1 MAARKP
7 RKKPVKR
14 VRTVKDES
22 YTELEMYCIWL
33 NEYYH
38 ALLKSGF
45 KSDLALAFVMEK
57 SSYPSWVNYRSP
69 SEDEI
74 KRMLDEDDDDQHHY
88 PRAVV
93 GTALSHH

>member
-7 RKKPVKR
+7 PRKKAAQKR

-38 ALLKSGF
+38 SLLKSGF
-45 KSDLALAFVMEK
+45 KSDVALTLVMDK
-57 SSYPSWVNYRSP
+57 GSYPSWVSYKSP
-69 SEDEI
+69 TEDEI
-74 KRMLDEDDDDQHHY
+74 KRMLDEDDDD
-88 PRAVV
+88 
-93 GTALSHH
+93 

>member
-7 RKKPVKR
+7 PKKKQPVKR

-38 ALLKSGF
+38 ALLKAGF
-45 KSDLALAFVMEK
+45 KSDVALTFVMEK
-57 SSYPSWVNYRSP
+57 SSYPSWVNYKSP
-69 SEDEI
+69 TQDEI
-74 KRMLDEDDDDQHHY
+74 ERLLDEDDDD
-88 PRAVV
+88 
-93 GTALSHH
+93 

>member
-7 RKKPVKR
+7 PRKKAAQKR

-38 ALLKSGF
+38 SLLKSGF
-45 KSDLALAFVMEK
+45 KSDVALTLVMDK
-57 SSYPSWVNYRSP
+57 GSYPSWVNYKSP
-69 SEDEI
+69 TEDEI
-74 KRMLDEDDDDQHHY
+74 KRMLDEDDDD
-88 PRAVV
+88 
-93 GTALSHH
+93 

>member
-1 MAARKP
+1 MTARKP
-7 RKKPVKR
+7 QRKKKAAVKPARR

-45 KSDLALAFVMEK
+45 KSDVAMAFVIDK
-57 SSYPSWVNYRSP
+57 DSYPSWVSYKAP

-74 KRMLDEDDDDQHHY
+74 KRMLEEDDDD
-88 PRAVV
+88 
-93 GTALSHH
+93 

>member
-7 RKKPVKR
+7 PRKKAQPVKR

-33 NEYYH
+33 NEYYN

-57 SSYPSWVNYRSP
+57 DSYPSWVSYGSP
-69 SEDEI
+69 TEDEI
-74 KRMLDEDDDDQHHY
+74 KRLLEDDDDE
-88 PRAVV
+88 
-93 GTALSHH
+93 

>member
-7 RKKPVKR
+7 QRKKAQPVKR

-57 SSYPSWVNYRSP
+57 SSYPSWVNYKSP

-74 KRMLDEDDDDQHHY
+74 KRMLGEEDDD
-88 PRAVV
+88 
-93 GTALSHH
+93 

>member
-7 RKKPVKR
+7 PRKKQTVKR

-45 KSDLALAFVMEK
+45 KSDVAMAFVIDK
-57 SSYPSWVNYRSP
+57 DSYPSWVSYKAP

-74 KRMLDEDDDDQHHY
+74 KRMLEEDDDD
-88 PRAVV
+88 
-93 GTALSHH
+93 

>member
-7 RKKPVKR
+7 PRKKAAQKR

-38 ALLKSGF
+38 SLLKAGF
-45 KSDLALAFVMEK
+45 KSDVALTFVMDK
-57 SSYPSWVNYRSP
+57 GSYPSWVNYKAP

-74 KRMLDEDDDDQHHY
+74 RKMLDEDDDD
-88 PRAVV
+88 
-93 GTALSHH
+93 

>member
-33 NEYYH
+33 T
-38 ALLKSGF
+38 
-45 KSDLALAFVMEK
+45 
-57 SSYPSWVNYRSP
+57 SP
-69 SEDEI
+69 CASQVLNLI
-74 KRMLDEDDDDQHHY
+74 
-88 PRAVV
+88 
-93 GTALSHH
+93 

>member
-7 RKKPVKR
+7 RKKKPVKR

-33 NEYYH
+33 NEYYNS
-38 ALLKSGF
+38 LLKAGF
-45 KSDLALAFVMEK
+45 ESELALSFVMDK
-57 SSYPSWVNYRSP
+57 GSYPSWVSYKAP

-74 KRMLDEDDDDQHHY
+74 KKMLDEDDDD
-88 PRAVV
+88 
-93 GTALSHH
+93 

>member
-57 SSYPSWVNYRSP
+57 SSYPSLVNYRSP

-74 KRMLDEDDDDQHHY
+74 KRMLDEDDDD
-88 PRAVV
+88 
-93 GTALSHH
+93 

>member
-7 RKKPVKR
+7 QKKKQPVKR

-45 KSDLALAFVMEK
+45 KSDVALTFVMEK
-57 SSYPSWVNYRSP
+57 SSYPSWVSYKSP

-74 KRMLDEDDDDQHHY
+74 KRMLEEDDDD
-88 PRAVV
+88 
-93 GTALSHH
+93 

>member
-74 KRMLDEDDDDQHHY
+74 KKMLDEDDDD
-88 PRAVV
+88 
-93 GTALSHH
+93 

>member
-7 RKKPVKR
+7 KKQPAKR

-38 ALLKSGF
+38 SLLKAGF
-45 KSDLALAFVMEK
+45 KSDVALSFVMDK
-57 SSYPSWVNYRSP
+57 TSYPSWVRYRSP

-74 KRMLDEDDDDQHHY
+74 KRLLEDDDDE
-88 PRAVV
+88 
-93 GTALSHH
+93 

>member
-74 KRMLDEDDDDQHHY
+74 KRMLDEDDDD
-88 PRAVV
+88 
-93 GTALSHH
+93 

>member
-22 YTELEMYCIWL
+22 YTELQMYCIWL

-74 KRMLDEDDDDQHHY
+74 KRMLDEDDDD
-88 PRAVV
+88 
-93 GTALSHH
+93 

>member
-7 RKKPVKR
+7 PRKKAQPAKR

-69 SEDEI
+69 YEDEI
-74 KRMLDEDDDDQHHY
+74 KRLMEEDDDE
-88 PRAVV
+88 
-93 GTALSHH
+93 

>member
-7 RKKPVKR
+7 PKKKQPVKR

-38 ALLKSGF
+38 SLLKAGF
-45 KSDLALAFVMEK
+45 KSDVALTFVMEK

-69 SEDEI
+69 TEDEI
-74 KRMLDEDDDDQHHY
+74 TRMMEEDDDD
-88 PRAVV
+88 
-93 GTALSHH
+93 

>member
-7 RKKPVKR
+7 QKKPVKR

-74 KRMLDEDDDDQHHY
+74 KRMLDEDDDD
-88 PRAVV
+88 
-93 GTALSHH
+93 

>member
-7 RKKPVKR
+7 RKNSPKR

-33 NEYYH
+33 NEYYTS
-38 ALLKSGF
+38 LLKAGF
-45 KSDLALAFVMEK
+45 KSDVALTFVMDK
-57 SSYPSWVNYRSP
+57 VSYPSWVSYRSP

-74 KRMLDEDDDDQHHY
+74 KRMLDDDDDD
-88 PRAVV
+88 
-93 GTALSHH
+93 

>member
-14 VRTVKDES
+14 VRTVKEES

-74 KRMLDEDDDDQHHY
+74 KRMLDEDDDD
-88 PRAVV
+88 
-93 GTALSHH
+93 